1 MATTESN
8 PGPERGLR
16 KAPVPAVSATRWV
29 YQAMSPAHEAAFVA
43 LACMSQF
50 CTRTLILLSKV
61 GDDFHLAEEPQLNW
75 LIAGYSLTVGTFILF
90 SGRLGDVVGHKPV
103 LTVGLAWF
111 SLWSLISG
119 LSVYSSFNLAVV
131 SRVLQG
137 IGPALC
143 LPNAVAILGRSY
155 PPGRRKAMVFAF
167 FGGAAPMG
175 AVVGGAFAAVLSLAW
190 WPWAQWALSMWLAIL
205 CFASAWIVPEVP
217 RSMPPSRA
225 QLSWIQT
232 LDLPASII
240 GIAALILFNFAWIQ
254 APVCGW
260 NSATAIVPLVLGIL
274 LFATFIYVEI
284 QCSPSPL
291 IPWNALN
298 TDVAFVLG
306 AVACGWAAFGIWSL
320 YLVKILEEIR
330 HLSPLLTMAW
340 LSPLMPAGA
349 VAAVVTGYLLG
360 AWHVRPAVVMT
371 LSLLAF
377 TVGVILTTFTPLYQ
391 IYWGQTF
398 VSMLVMS
405 FGMDMSFPAATLIL
419 SNKVSAEH
427 QGIAASLVNTV
438 VNYGIALGVGFA
450 GTVEVQLRGSGRS
463 AEDQLTGFHGALY
476 MATGVAGLGLGI
488 CLVFLARH

>member
-1 MATTESN
+1 MGE
-8 PGPERGLR
+8 
-16 KAPVPAVSATRWV
+16 
-29 YQAMSPAHEAAFVA
+29 
-43 LACMSQF
+43 
-50 CTRTLILLSKV
+50 
-61 GDDFHLAEEPQLNW
+61 DFHLAEEAQLAW
-75 LIAGYSLTVGTFILF
+75 LVAGYSLTVGTFILF

-103 LTVGLAWF
+103 LTIGLAWF

-119 LSVYSSFNLAVV
+119 LSVYSSFTLAVV

-137 IGPALC
+137 IGPAIC
-143 LPNAVAILGRSY
+143 LPNALAILGRSY

-167 FGGAAPMG
+167 FGGVAPMG

-190 WPWAQWALSMWLAIL
+190 WPWAQWVLALWLAIL
-205 CFASAWIVPEVP
+205 CIASAWIVPDLP
-217 RSMPPSRA
+217 RSNPLPRPRI
-225 QLSWIQT
+225 SWVQT
-232 LDLPASII
+232 LDLPAAII

-260 NSATAIVPLVLGIL
+260 NSPTAIVPLVLGIL
-274 LFATFIYVEI
+274 FFAAFVYVEMRH
-284 QCSPSPL
+284 SPSPL

-320 YLVKILEEIR
+320 YLVRILEDIR

-340 LSPLMPAGA
+340 LSPLMPGGA

-377 TVGVILTTFTPLYQ
+377 TVGVVLTAFTPLHQ
-391 IYWGQTF
+391 VYWGQTF

-419 SNKVSAEH
+419 SNKVSAES

-450 GTVEVQLRGSGRS
+450 GTVEVHVRGSGGSTEER
-463 AEDQLTGFHGALY
+463 LMGFYGAMY
-476 MATGVAGLGLGI
+476 TAIGVAGLGLGT
-488 CLVFLARH
+488 CLVFLVRN